1 MKKLL
6 EDILSYFSNLF
17 TLHEFA
23 CVSILLYLELSIIG
37 FSYIAFEERKKKVEE
52 HDFITKYFQ
61 NIWGI
66 QNVGFEEI
74 DIPQKKK
81 KKQKNP
87 TNYKKN
93 KPPYLES
100 LDMITNV
107 HLRFF

>member
-1 MKKLL
+1 MNLL
-6 EDILSYFSNLF
+6 
-17 TLHEFA
+17 
-23 CVSILLYLELSIIG
+23 VSVSLYLELSIIG

-81 KKQKNP
+81 KSKKTRP
-87 TNYKKN
+87 TTRR
-93 KPPYLES
+93 
-100 LDMITNV
+100 TN
-107 HLRFF
+107 HPT